1 MANSTKPKDKNPEI
15 NTEIKSDVKIPKKR
29 GRKSKKELAE
39 IAKQKAL
46 ELENQYILNGD
57 ENLNVVLAEI
67 SKNADKILDQE
78 KEEEKALP
86 KKRGRKAKN
95 KIFDFNPN
103 KDNNELPKKR
113 GRKPKEKFGILPPKP
128 NEVTEDYILL
138 KLPIHSKDLEEVEF
152 TGDKILRYSDKIDP
166 DPSFYSPELD
176 YQKLDLSSYSDK
188 SNDINSDDINPADI
202 INNIQNENIQNEN
215 IINLNDTIQNLPP
228 SVPDLLENN
237 ITKIIN
243 ERAQP
248 VEYTKQELQKR
259 FENIKEKKPGHI
271 YESRQTR
278 QIRLMVQFQEVNR
291 RGEWPHHTK
300 LYCFWCCHS
309 FECIPWGIPLK
320 YSNNIFHV
328 DGNFCSPE
336 CGAAYNFDQK
346 DFKMWERYMLLNL
359 LYNKVIYPKYQKLK
373 LAPPRRMLVQYGG
386 NMTIEDFRRYCQ
398 NYTKDY
404 LVNFPPMVS
413 VPTVAEEINLSEHFR
428 QKVIYM
434 DQTRIDDASRRCQE
448 QEKELMDHDKS
459 LYRCF
464 DRIATTGN

>member
-1 MANSTKPKDKNPEI
+1 
-15 NTEIKSDVKIPKKR
+15 
-29 GRKSKKELAE
+29 
-39 IAKQKAL
+39 
-46 ELENQYILNGD
+46 
-57 ENLNVVLAEI
+57 
-67 SKNADKILDQE
+67 
-78 KEEEKALP
+78 
-86 KKRGRKAKN
+86 
-95 KIFDFNPN
+95 
-103 KDNNELPKKR
+103 
-113 GRKPKEKFGILPPKP
+113 
-128 NEVTEDYILL
+128 
-138 KLPIHSKDLEEVEF
+138 
-152 TGDKILRYSDKIDP
+152 
-166 DPSFYSPELD
+166 
-176 YQKLDLSSYSDK
+176 
-188 SNDINSDDINPADI
+188 
-202 INNIQNENIQNEN
+202 
-215 IINLNDTIQNLPP
+215 
-228 SVPDLLENN
+228 
-237 ITKIIN
+237 
-243 ERAQP
+243 
-248 VEYTKQELQKR
+248 
-259 FENIKEKKPGHI
+259 
-271 YESRQTR
+271 
-278 QIRLMVQFQEVNR
+278 MVQFQEVNR